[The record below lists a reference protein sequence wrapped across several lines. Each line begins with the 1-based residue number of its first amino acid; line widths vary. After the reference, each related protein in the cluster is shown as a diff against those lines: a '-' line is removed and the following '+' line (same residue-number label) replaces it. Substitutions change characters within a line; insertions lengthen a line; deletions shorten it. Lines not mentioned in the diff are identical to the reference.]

1 VISCVYKTVHMHEM
15 QALFKA
21 RFEQALDSQKLNI
34 KKIEQQLRRKG
45 VNPEDPIA
53 MASIQRVASTFFR
66 AIDEKQG
73 TPYVFRGDRQPT
85 VDDGSQ
91 GAANDDHQ
99 TADLSP
105 EDSDQEELDR
115 FIAEIEDAADQEW
128 AAEEAAER
136 EEASKIRYWNR
147 EDTGM
152 MRGRNPTWRS
162 DNSGEDHY
170 KGHGNKQRT
179 MDIRKWDSGDDI
191 SEASEEGEEDSG
203 DELDEEDVRVK
214 LASTKPRKDGT
225 FRMQNVGRLSDASSG
240 SDGEIFGGSEG
251 DELWESEDEKDHH
264 GKVSKDD
271 AYNYHSGV
279 EFSGEEE
286 FSGDGRSKGRTVEE
300 SKKKNTDESW
310 DSD

>member
-1 VISCVYKTVHMHEM
+1 
-15 QALFKA
+15 
-21 RFEQALDSQKLNI
+21 
-34 KKIEQQLRRKG
+34 
-45 VNPEDPIA
+45 
-53 MASIQRVASTFFR
+53 
-66 AIDEKQG
+66 
-73 TPYVFRGDRQPT
+73 
-85 VDDGSQ
+85 
-91 GAANDDHQ
+91 
-99 TADLSP
+99 
-105 EDSDQEELDR
+105 
-115 FIAEIEDAADQEW
+115 
-128 AAEEAAER
+128 
-136 EEASKIRYWNR
+136 
-147 EDTGM
+147 M

-300 SKKKNTDESW
+300 SKKKSIDESW